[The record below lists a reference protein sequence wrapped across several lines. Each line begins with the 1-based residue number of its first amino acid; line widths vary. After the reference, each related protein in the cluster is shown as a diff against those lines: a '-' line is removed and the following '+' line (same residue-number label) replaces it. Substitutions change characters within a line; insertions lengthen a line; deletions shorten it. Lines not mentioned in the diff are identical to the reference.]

1 MTQDIFTSRY
11 FGGIVKALCTNPGPP
26 YPLQS
31 GAGNHGHRMSVF
43 LPSGS
48 APVEGVV
55 APGQAAAGRS
65 TGVEM
70 VEYVIE
76 NMEETEDT
84 ADQQK
89 SSIDLPSLPLDPS
102 SLDLPALDTPPTV
115 TPAMKKNIVTFAEQ
129 YSVNLASKRF
139 KVPAN
144 TIKKWLKAENVLVRP
159 KFNSPGQGRKI
170 SYSKETDQAIATH
183 VRDLLARG
191 ERVSILYICNYAK
204 AKIQVENPQF
214 NASTGWAQR
223 FLLRHGIDLGT
234 QRPRKRPDTPPKCE
248 GKSSSESRGRP
259 LSYSSVTDLA
269 IVEYVRSRQAMGHVI
284 TNSELRKYAKQLVNK
299 ENSNFTASASWAQ
312 NFLLRHKLNLAILP
326 VRDPNPSPSHM
337 LSDAPS
343 PPTSQLITSSSQSP
357 SITMDT
363 MSPMTGN
370 PLEPAAEITPTSAP
384 SVLTDPTS
392 VTDTTVPT
400 DYSTDSVVDDP
411 MKTALAILTGEN
423 LESAILSSAQAAAL
437 QSTLSELTSDSVSL
451 VDLLSSAQQLQE
463 QGNSEGTIALIHG
476 LESPSGSALY
486 LGLPGTSEAFSA
498 GLLGTQVNPNTQ
510 APNIP
515 LPRISSIRVEQE
527 TGQASRPLSYTKETD
542 LALANWVQEQQ
553 AAGKK
558 VTFAS
563 LRSYAKKLVSNENP
577 NFNASVGWV
586 TPFLLRHNLDL
597 SINKKKKQPRKGS
610 TPRKIETPEGGEE
623 KLLGESGE
631 TVGST
636 VVLVPTTE
644 EGGVQ
649 IVRTEQNLA
658 GVEASLSAEA
668 LELQEGSSNS
678 TPPPSQGQSEGESQP
693 EPTDDSS
700 SEQKPTIKR
709 PKGHRVRHT
718 LAEKLEV
725 VKLMKQYNMAA
736 HYVCRMLGIANSTIA
751 GWIKLV
757 QQKGSELETLSTN
770 KRRSN
775 VSGQGRPLSYS
786 KEKDEAIARWVRSQ
800 QELGMVLSPADL
812 SKYATN
818 LIGEENTNF
827 TASSGWQQKFLQRH
841 GLQLTLKPDKTPMVE
856 DQRDIPAPVQ
866 TEEVVTHEYSTT
878 ALEKPYSDEV
888 DEQLVKWVRGKV
900 AKNRNLNVQDL
911 CRKAE
916 EMVIKQNPMFVA
928 TLGWAFKFLHE
939 HNLMLDPKPSVTLV
953 EGFSGTRKRSADG
966 MESVYLG
973 TPKKLRSTQLETLSV
988 SPSTGNLCEAL
999 LALSNQ
1005 AQEGSTDPSVQAA
1018 VQAAVTSVVAEA
1030 MQQQAQQGGAEGQS
1044 QEAGHA
1050 PSNTYFGKPAREFT
1064 QEEKEEVV
1072 RYANATTLQ
1081 KAALK
1086 YGVAAPT
1093 VWRWRVELKLHQ
1105 PKYTA
1110 MQKKYIIKFAETNSL
1125 KEASQRYGITG
1136 KTIQN
1141 WRKALQAEGELPS
1154 GPSLLDDSGSVP
1166 QEVQGDVA
1174 ETVGEE
1180 SNTEVVTYDTQS
1192 FQFVV
1197 DGGEVVDTSSN
1208 REQGGAVPA
1217 PMAVS
1222 SGPRVE
1228 PVALEVM
1235 NEVDIENVGME
1246 YDVVSSEGHA
1256 AKPRCTHQEKV
1267 QILQYALEHS
1277 IKEASQKFG
1286 ISPGTLYYWKKNL
1299 SGEKTGS
1306 GANLTLPVTPEGGSA
1321 SETVMSVQYAGESGV
1336 MQALNSSGSAAV
1348 ISPEQ
1353 LLTGSTTAE
1362 NLQALTQT
1370 LASMTPEALQ
1380 NLPADVNLL
1389 QAVSS
1394 YLSNIEAETESHKH
1408 KTGMGRRRVSSS
1420 GGISSPTEVL
1430 VPPFQPSSE
1439 QMTSSEV
1446 EGDAIPQVASL
1457 EEIPT
1462 VEGSETASDISV
1474 GMDECRA
1481 AQSVEEPPQPSLQEE
1496 GSSVSVGQLSVGE
1509 NTEGTEDSAELNQSV
1524 PGKK

>member
-1 MTQDIFTSRY
+1 MVTATHIYHRIFS
-11 FGGIVKALCTNPGPP
+11 
-26 YPLQS
+26 S
-31 GAGNHGHRMSVF
+31 SD
-43 LPSGS
+43 S
-48 APVEGVV
+48 APVEDLV
-55 APGQAAAGRS
+55 PGEGRS
-65 TGVEM
+65 AGVEM
-70 VEYVIE
+70 VEYIIE
-76 NMEETEDT
+76 NMEETEDET
-84 ADQQK
+84 DEQK
-89 SSIDLPSLPLDPS
+89 SSVDLPTLPLDPS
-102 SLDLPALDTPPTV
+102 SLDLPALDSPPTF
-115 TPAMKKNIVTFAEQ
+115 TPAMKKNIITFAEQ

-139 KVPAN
+139 KVPIN
-144 TIKKWLKAENVLVRP
+144 VIKKWLKAENVLVRP

-170 SYSKETDQAIATH
+170 SYSKETDQAIAAH
-183 VRDLLARG
+183 VREQLTRG
-191 ERVSILYICNYAK
+191 ERISIHYICTYAK
-204 AKIQVENPQF
+204 AKIQAENPQF

-234 QRPRKRPDTPPKCE
+234 QRPRKRPDTPPKCDS
-248 GKSSSESRGRP
+248 KSSSDARGRP
-259 LSYSSVTDLA
+259 LSYSSATDMA
-269 IVEYVRSRQAMGHVI
+269 IVEYVRNRQAEGHVI
-284 TNSELRKYAKQLVNK
+284 TNSELRKYAKELVIK
-299 ENSNFTASASWAQ
+299 ENSNFTGSASWAQ
-312 NFLLRHKLNLAILP
+312 NFLLRHKLNLAPLLI
-326 VRDPNPSPSHM
+326 RDPSTSPSHM
-337 LSDAPS
+337 LPHTSLPHTS
-343 PPTSQLITSSSQSP
+343 LPPTSQLMTASSQSP
-357 SITMDT
+357 ASIAMDT
-363 MSPMTGN
+363 VSSMTDN
-370 PLEPAAEITPTSAP
+370 LLEPAAEIMPTSAP
-384 SVLTDPTS
+384 SVLTDPTRI
-392 VTDTTVPT
+392 TDTTVPT
-400 DYSTDSVVDDP
+400 DYSTDSVADDP
-411 MKTALAILTGEN
+411 MKTALAILTSEN
-423 LESAILSSAQAAAL
+423 LESAILTSAQAAAL

-463 QGNSEGTIALIHG
+463 QGSSEGTIALIHG

-486 LGLPGTSEAFSA
+486 LGLPGTSEAFNA
-498 GLLGTQVNPNTQ
+498 GLLGTQLNPNTQ

-515 LPRISSIRVEQE
+515 IPRTSTIRVEQE

-553 AAGKK
+553 AAGRK

-597 SINKKKKQPRKGS
+597 SVNKKKKQLRKGS

-623 KLLGESGE
+623 EKLLDAIAASEQGESSSSMIL
-631 TVGST
+631 GS
-636 VVLVPTTE
+636 PSIE

-649 IVRTEQNLA
+649 IVRTEQNPA
-658 GVEASLSAEA
+658 GVLASGSGEG
-668 LELQEGSSNS
+668 LELQEGSPNG
-678 TPPPSQGQSEGESQP
+678 TPPPSQGQSEGDSQL
-693 EPTDDSS
+693 EPSDASS
-700 SEQKPTIKR
+700 SEQKPTPSSMKR

-725 VKLMKQYNMAA
+725 VKLMKEYNMAA

-800 QELGMVLSPADL
+800 QEMGMVLSPADL
-812 SKYATN
+812 SKYATSM
-818 LIGEENTNF
+818 IGEENTNF

-841 GLQLTLKPDKTPMVE
+841 SLQLTPKPDKTPLVE
-856 DQRDIPAPVQ
+856 DQQNIPAPVQ
-866 TEEVVTHEYSTT
+866 TEEVITHEYSSSV
-878 ALEKPYSDEV
+878 LEKPYSDEV
-888 DEQLVKWVRGKV
+888 DEQLAKWVREKV
-900 AKNRNLNVQDL
+900 TQNTNLNVQDL
-911 CRKAE
+911 CQKAE
-916 EMVIKQNPMFVA
+916 EMVVEQNPMFVA
-928 TLGWAFKFLHE
+928 TLGWAFKFLHR
-939 HNLMLDPKPSVTLV
+939 HNLMLDPKPSVTMV
-953 EGFSGTRKRSADG
+953 EGFSGARKRSADG
-966 MESVYLG
+966 IESVYLG

-1005 AQEGSTDPSVQAA
+1005 SQEGGTDPSVQAA

-1030 MQQQAQQGGAEGQS
+1030 IQQQAQQGNTEGQS
-1044 QEAGHA
+1044 EVSHT

-1154 GPSLLDDSGSVP
+1154 GPSLLDDSGSIP
-1166 QEVQGDVA
+1166 QEAPGEVV
-1174 ETVGEE
+1174 ETSGEE
-1180 SNTEVVTYDTQS
+1180 TNTEVVTYDTQS

-1197 DGGEVVDTSSN
+1197 DGGEVVDT
-1208 REQGGAVPA
+1208 REQNGTAPA
-1217 PMAVS
+1217 PAPG

-1299 SGEKTGS
+1299 SGEKTGAGTPS
-1306 GANLTLPVTPEGGSA
+1306 TSLTHPVTSESGSA
-1321 SETVMSVQYAGESGV
+1321 SETVMNVQYAGISGESNV
-1336 MQALNSSGSAAV
+1336 MPPLNHTGNSAV

-1353 LLTGSTTAE
+1353 LLASSTTVE
-1362 NLQALTQT
+1362 SLQTLTQT
-1370 LASMTPEALQ
+1370 LANMTPEALQ

-1394 YLSNIEAETESHKH
+1394 YLSTIEAEADSQKH

-1430 VPPFQPSSE
+1430 VAPFQPPVTASGQITSE
-1439 QMTSSEV
+1439 MEV
-1446 EGDAIPQVASL
+1446 DTIPQVVSM
-1457 EEIPT
+1457 EEIPMA
-1462 VEGSETASDISV
+1462 ESSETAAGSEISV
-1474 GMDECRA
+1474 GTEEQYGTAESM
-1481 AQSVEEPPQPSLQEE
+1481 EEPPQLSEE
-1496 GSSVSVGQLSVGE
+1496 NSESVGELSVGE
-1509 NTEGTEDSAELNQSV
+1509 ITPSQGSTAELKGSTADAIELNPS
-1524 PGKK
+1524 KE